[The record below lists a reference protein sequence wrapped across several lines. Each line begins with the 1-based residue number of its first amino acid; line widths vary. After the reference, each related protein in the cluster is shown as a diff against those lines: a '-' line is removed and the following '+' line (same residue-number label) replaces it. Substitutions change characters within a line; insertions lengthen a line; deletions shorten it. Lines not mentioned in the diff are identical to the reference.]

1 MTAKKEKKKTPIGFL
16 YAVIVI
22 MLAVFLFQMFFP
34 TNLGKVFDKAE
45 ETAEEITVTVSRS
58 EEAGVSYHTDSH
70 EKIAQFGKWA
80 DEKKMRNRSLADSLS
95 AESSTQLEYSFAIKA
110 VDGTY
115 TSIIIDE
122 RGFVHFGAELY
133 KISDDTESFLKE
145 LKEQLESWEE
155 ENDERS

>member
-1 MTAKKEKKKTPIGFL
+1 MAAKKEKKKTPMGFL

-45 ETAEEITVTVSRS
+45 ESAAEITVTVSRS
-58 EEAGVSYHTDSH
+58 EEAGASYYTDSR

-80 DEKKMRNRSLADSLS
+80 DEKEMRNRSLADGLS

-133 KISDDTESFLKE
+133 KVSDDTDKFLEE
-145 LKEQLESWEE
+145 LNEQLESWNEDWE
-155 ENDERS
+155 KE